1 MSEATPNHNF
11 KCLDG
16 VMTERDTLGNEIFRH
31 PSPLTYWPP
40 AVPDC
45 TASPK
50 ENTF

>member
-31 PSPLTYWPP
+31 P
-40 AVPDC
+40 
-45 TASPK
+45 
-50 ENTF
+50 